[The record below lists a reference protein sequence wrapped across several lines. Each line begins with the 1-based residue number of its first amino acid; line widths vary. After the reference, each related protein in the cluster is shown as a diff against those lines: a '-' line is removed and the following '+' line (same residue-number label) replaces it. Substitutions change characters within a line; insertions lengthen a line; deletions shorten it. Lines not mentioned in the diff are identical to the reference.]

1 MVSPFRT
8 PPPART
14 AAVLLVLALAA
25 GCGGSDDEGVTPLA
39 EATPSSSPSATEDS
53 SAPSDP
59 SGATPSEETR
69 PFDARG
75 NDAIRGTIEAES
87 PGEQEVADAW
97 FAYWDAR
104 TRSFFRARVDPQL
117 GQVAAADAAADVVRY
132 VKYLQDND
140 LNTIGDTRFGVREI
154 EVNGDRAT
162 LESCAENKSLDRR
175 PDGSAAEELQPF
187 FAATGQLTRRGGS
200 WRVVSLTIKDSPGCE
215 A

>member
-117 GQVAAADAAADVVRY
+117 GRVAAADAAADVVRY

-140 LNTIGDTRFGVREI
+140 LTTVGDTRFGVREI
-154 EVNGDRAT
+154 EVKGDRAT

-175 PDGSAAEELQPF
+175 SDGSAAEELQPF
-187 FAATGQLTRRGGS
+187 FTATGHLTRRGDS
-200 WRVVSLTIKDSPGCE
+200 WRVVSLTIKDSQGCE

>member
-1 MVSPFRT
+1 VVSLFRSRSS
-8 PPPART
+8 ARA

-25 GCGGSDDEGVTPLA
+25 GCRGSDDEGVTPLA
-39 EATPSSSPSATEDS
+39 EDTPSSSPSVSDDS

-59 SGATPSEETR
+59 SRSTPSEETR
-69 PFDARG
+69 PFDAKG
-75 NDAIRGTIEAES
+75 NDAIRGTVEAES
-87 PGEQEVADAW
+87 PEEQEVADAW

-132 VKYLQDND
+132 VKYLKDNK
-140 LNTIGDTRFGVREI
+140 LNTVGDTRFGVREI

-175 PDGSAAEELQPF
+175 TDGSAAEQLQPF
-187 FAATGQLTRRGGS
+187 FTATGRLTRRAGS
-200 WRVVSLTIKDSPGCE
+200 WRVVSVTIKDSQGCE